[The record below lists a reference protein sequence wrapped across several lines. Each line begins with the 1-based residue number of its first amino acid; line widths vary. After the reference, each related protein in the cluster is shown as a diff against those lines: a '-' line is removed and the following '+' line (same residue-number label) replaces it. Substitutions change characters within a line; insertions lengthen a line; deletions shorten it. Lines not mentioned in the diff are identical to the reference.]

1 MTKTRM
7 LYEDAREDANYAAE
21 SIAARLRDE
30 LMQTVIYR
38 NLPEDFAQLA
48 QAYAACERL
57 NLDIKR
63 EMTAEDES
71 EVFEDE

>member
-1 MTKTRM
+1 MNDYRM
-7 LYEDAREDANYAAE
+7 YYEDAREDANYAAE

-30 LMQTVIYR
+30 PMQTVIYR

-57 NLDIKR
+57 HLDIKR